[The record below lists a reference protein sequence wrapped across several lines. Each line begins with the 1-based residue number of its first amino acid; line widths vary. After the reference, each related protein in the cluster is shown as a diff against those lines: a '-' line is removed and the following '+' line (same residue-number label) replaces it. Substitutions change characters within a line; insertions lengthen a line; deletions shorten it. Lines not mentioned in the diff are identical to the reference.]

1 MSNLIELKAEADEL
15 GIKYSPNIS
24 EATLAKRIADFKA
37 GGDSDTGDDA
47 IGEITPIPVL
57 SQADKVRQIRKDAL
71 RLVRVIITPMDVTKR
86 DYHGEIFQFSNRI
99 LSAKRFV
106 PFGHPTHVEAVL
118 LDQIKTRQMRQT
130 IPETRDKAPESRLMP
145 AFAVQEL
152 PSLTAQELA
161 ELAQAQQA
169 RNSID

>member
-24 EATLAKRIADFKA
+24 EATLAKRIADFKT
-37 GGDSDTGDDA
+37 GGSDSDDA
-47 IGEITPIPVL
+47 TGEITPIPVL
-57 SQADKVRQIRKDAL
+57 SQADKIRQIRKDAL
-71 RLVRVIITPMDVTKR
+71 RLVRVIITPMDVAKR

-130 IPETRDKAPESRLMP
+130 IPETRDTAPESRLMP

-152 PSLTAQELA
+152 PPLTAQELSD
-161 ELAQAQQA
+161 LAKAQQA
-169 RNSID
+169 RSSVE

>member
-1 MSNLIELKAEADEL
+1 MSSLIELKAEADEL

-37 GGDSDTGDDA
+37 GGGDIDDVV
-47 IGEITPIPVL
+47 GEITPIPVL
-57 SQADKVRQIRKDAL
+57 SQAEKIKQIRKEAL
-71 RLVRVIITPMDVTKR
+71 RLVRVIITPMDVSKR

-130 IPETRDKAPESRLMP
+130 VPETRDKAPESRLMP

-152 PSLTAQELA
+152 PPLTAQELSD
-161 ELAQAQQA
+161 LAKAQQA
-169 RNSID
+169 RSSVE

>member
-1 MSNLIELKAEADEL
+1 MSDLIELKAQADGL

-24 EATLAKRIADFKA
+24 AATLQQRINDALA
-37 GGDSDTGDDA
+37 GKEDNSDTS
-47 IGEITPIPVL
+47 GEITPVPVL
-57 SQADKVRQIRKDAL
+57 SQADKIKQIRKEAL
-71 RLVRVIITPMDVTKR
+71 RLVRVIITPMDSTKR

-106 PFGHPTHVEAVL
+106 PFGHPTHIEAVL

-152 PSLTAQELA
+152 PPLTAQELA